1 MKIKIIA
8 VVAVVVV
15 FLGLTAILGYNRLVN
30 LDEDINYY
38 QSQIE
43 NRLEERHNKIG
54 QILNVVIGLQEHA
67 ETIYEAITDAR
78 QAYADAKASGNIEDM
93 IEADALEAMSF
104 TDVLIAIE
112 DNPLITAQSG
122 FDTLIAEISSMES
135 ALSVARRDYNNSVA
149 DYNVGVRKFP
159 AILYASL
166 FGFDR
171 EAVYWKMSEGAEE
184 VPVIDFGDE

>member
-1 MKIKIIA
+1 M
-8 VVAVVVV
+8 
-15 FLGLTAILGYNRLVN
+15 
-30 LDEDINYY
+30 
-38 QSQIE
+38 
-43 NRLEERHNKIG
+43 
-54 QILNVVIGLQEHA
+54 NVVIGLQEHA

-171 EAVYWKMSEGAEE
+171 EAVCWKMSEGAEE